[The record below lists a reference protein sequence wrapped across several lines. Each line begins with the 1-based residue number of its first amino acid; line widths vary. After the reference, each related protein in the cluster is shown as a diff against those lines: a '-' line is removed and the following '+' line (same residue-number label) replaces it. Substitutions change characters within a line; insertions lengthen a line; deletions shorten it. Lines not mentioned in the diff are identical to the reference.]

1 MYNINLTK
9 EECETLNDLIF
20 WRENITEE
28 DSSTPFVSLDVL
40 KSINNKLKQD
50 DMTSSVVATQAKM
63 KDLEKPSGF
72 MPEDELYALLWDNV
86 FTGDKRNFNWK
97 L

>member
-1 MYNINLTK
+1 MEIKMNALQQ
-9 EECETLNDLIF
+9 LI
-20 WRENITEE
+20 R
-28 DSSTPFVSLDVL
+28 PAP